1 MVKTI
6 TIKEDVFNK
15 LTLQKGNDESLS
27 DLFERLSE
35 NQVSGIQTLRMLR
48 GLVEFDSENK

>member
-48 GLVEFDSENK
+48 GSVEFDSENK